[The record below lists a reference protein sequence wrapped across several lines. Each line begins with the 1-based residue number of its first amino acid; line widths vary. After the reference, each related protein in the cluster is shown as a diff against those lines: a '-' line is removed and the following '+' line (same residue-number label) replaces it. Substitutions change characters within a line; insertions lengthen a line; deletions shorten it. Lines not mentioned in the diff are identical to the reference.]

1 LPSSFLLSIILLCS
15 IVSAPFSSSQKSSSK
30 SSFSIFI
37 FHLFP
42 FLGITSNV
50 FIQLSLVLATNHFS
64 FHQIALRSFP
74 NVGFQVSF
82 VNGYI
87 TVFHMFFSIEN
98 GVLIAE
104 YVASKAVITAFV
116 GIAVAK

>member
-1 LPSSFLLSIILLCS
+1 LFSLFLLCS
-15 IVSAPFSSSQKSSSK
+15 IISSLFSSAHK
-30 SSFSIFI
+30 SSFKSSFFI
-37 FHLFP
+37 LFFNHLFS
-42 FLGITSNV
+42 FFGITSNV
-50 FIQLSLVLATNHFS
+50 FIQLSLVLAANHFS

-87 TVFHMFFSIEN
+87 TVFHMFFNIEN
-98 GVLIAE
+98 GVLMPE
-104 YVASKAVITAFV
+104 YVASKTVITAFV